1 MIKRYILVLIV
12 IIVSS
17 ALVYQPVAAKED
29 TAQITLKKTAV
40 SKKKLYTY
48 TVKKGDI
55 LSTII
60 RHIPGITE
68 EDISNN
74 YQLIKELNSRVLT
87 SIISRLDNRWFFP
100 ENPLQNQ
107 KERTQPQLL
116 PKFLPTWENI
126 IK

>member
-1 MIKRYILVLIV
+1 MIKWYILVLIV

-74 YQLIKELNSRVLT
+74 YQLIKELNPHVPD
-87 SIISRLDNRWFFP
+87 LDNLEVGQSLVLP
-100 ENPLQNQ
+100 GNPLQNQ